1 MVPALDA
8 ALGVGFS
15 EDALLPYLLAMRDY
29 MSPLH
34 ADLLRALERAPPMR
48 PVVLASDDPALRA
61 AYNRCIDGLVRFRKL
76 HFELAYTYV
85 RQWDTR
91 PDEEIK
97 GTGGTPFM
105 PYLKKHRRTTFET
118 LVPGASEV

>member
-1 MVPALDA
+1 MP
-8 ALGVGFS
+8 
-15 EDALLPYLLAMRDY
+15 PR
-29 MSPLH
+29 H
-34 ADLLRALERAPPMR
+34 AEFIRALERAPSLR
-48 PVVLASDDPALRA
+48 DAVVASGDAELQE
-61 AYNRCIDGLVRFRKL
+61 AYNRCIEGLVHFRKL

-85 RQWDTR
+85 RQWDQR

-118 LVPGASEV
+118 LARAHERRRRAAARSRRMSVAPSCASYQ

>member
-1 MVPALDA
+1 MLASGDDRLQASYNRCSPYFLPSPS
-8 ALGVGFS
+8 F
-15 EDALLPYLLAMRDY
+15 LLLT
-29 MSPLH
+29 SPLFSSK
-34 ADLLRALERAPPMR
+34 
-48 PVVLASDDPALRA
+48 AS
-61 AYNRCIDGLVRFRKL
+61 YNRCIDGLVRFRKL

-118 LVPGASEV
+118 LVPTGDETEARAIN